1 MKLNRTYLIFFS
13 ECLGRSAGMLFEKSD
28 KIGNIFITQ
37 VTGYLADLTRCGKQL
52 SFSFQDNVFVNV
64 SI

>member
-1 MKLNRTYLIFFS
+1 
-13 ECLGRSAGMLFEKSD
+13 MLFEKSD